1 MIKTFSKVGVE
12 GAYLDIMRAIYKQ
25 PAANIILNR
34 QKLKVFSLRSR
45 TRQGCPLSSL
55 LFNIVLEDL
64 ATVITQQK

>member
-55 LFNIVLEDL
+55 LFNTDVLST
-64 ATVITQQK
+64 AIRQKRE